1 MKSTE
6 LVVDTD
12 VVSFMFRECERGV
25 AYMDLIGTNARGIT
39 VLSLAELRSGV
50 TKANWGARRI
60 ASLDAFLNRF
70 RLFEA
75 NLEIANLSGAI
86 RGVCERVGR
95 AVSWPDA
102 WAAATAL
109 WFDVPLVAH
118 DRDLEGIPGLRVL
131 TLHRSWE
138 VREEG
143 VLSSPSEPLWL
154 GEPFVRPRVSDW
166 RMPTAPGAH
175 SAAFSRRRMHP

>member
-1 MKSTE
+1 MSRTE
-6 LVVDTD
+6 WVVDTD
-12 VVSFMFRECERGV
+12 VTSFMFRECERGV
-25 AYMDLIGTNARGIT
+25 AYMDLIGTNAKGIT
-39 VLSLAELRSGV
+39 ALSLAEFRSGV

-60 ASLDAFLNRF
+60 ALLDAFLKKF
-70 RLFEA
+70 RLFETNA
-75 NLEIANLSGAI
+75 EIANISGAI

-109 WFDVPLVAH
+109 WLDVPLVAH

-143 VLSSPSEPLWL
+143 VLSSASEPLWL
-154 GEPFVRPRVSDW
+154 RETSVLPRVSDW
-166 RMPTAPGAH
+166 RMPAG
-175 SAAFSRRRMHP
+175 R

>member
-1 MKSTE
+1 MSCTE

-12 VVSFMFRECERGV
+12 VASFMFKECERGV
-25 AYMDLIGTNARGIT
+25 AYMDLIGTKPSGIT
-39 VLSLAELRSGV
+39 ALSLAEIRYGV
-50 TKANWGARRI
+50 TKNNWGARRI

-75 NLEIANLSGAI
+75 NLEIANLTGAI

-95 AVSWPDA
+95 SVSWPDA

-118 DRDLEGIPGLRVL
+118 DWDLEGIPGLRVL
-131 TLHRSWE
+131 TLHRSWQ

-143 VLSSPSEPLWL
+143 VLSSAFEPLWL
-154 GEPFVRPRVSDW
+154 GETCVQRRDSGW
-166 RMPTAPGAH
+166 RMRISPDAH
-175 SAAFSRRRMHP
+175 S